1 MGFCFDNELPRHDAL
16 LHEHCIGD
24 RLVTNGEFAEFIKD
38 GGYEDSNLWL
48 SDGWAAINERGWN
61 RPLYWSEDHQAE
73 FTLGGLRDLDPH
85 APVCH
90 VSLYE
95 ADAYARWAG
104 ARLPTEF
111 EWEDA
116 TAELPADGNLMET
129 NIWHP
134 AASNN
139 SKQFIG
145 DVWEWTSSSYAPYPG
160 FKPLAGSLGRVQRQ
174 VHVQSD
180 DRARRFLRHSQRSY
194 SCELSQLLL
203 SRRAL
208 AVSRHS
214 PGEGRRGMS
223 VTEILHG
230 LRQDEK
236 MISPKY
242 FYDERGSQLFDE
254 ITTLPEYYPTET
266 ELGIMRDNIA
276 EIADLIGPQ
285 ASLIEY
291 GSGSSR
297 KTRVLL
303 EHLIDQAVYVPVDIS
318 EEHLLVSAHQIRS
331 EFPGLEVLPVV
342 ADFTKR
348 FDLPH
353 PQVMP
358 LRNIVYFP
366 GSTIGNFT
374 HDAACELLEVMY
386 HEAGEDGAMLIGVDL
401 QKDPNIIE
409 QAYNDSAGV
418 TAEFNLNMLRHIN
431 REYGTDFDLN
441 SWEHD
446 AQYNSSQGRVE
457 IRLINRESADRARGW
472 QQSCH

>member
-1 MGFCFDNELPRHDAL
+1 
-16 LHEHCIGD
+16 
-24 RLVTNGEFAEFIKD
+24 
-38 GGYEDSNLWL
+38 
-48 SDGWAAINERGWN
+48 
-61 RPLYWSEDHQAE
+61 
-73 FTLGGLRDLDPH
+73 
-85 APVCH
+85 
-90 VSLYE
+90 
-95 ADAYARWAG
+95 
-104 ARLPTEF
+104 
-111 EWEDA
+111 
-116 TAELPADGNLMET
+116 
-129 NIWHP
+129 
-134 AASNN
+134 
-139 SKQFIG
+139 
-145 DVWEWTSSSYAPYPG
+145 
-160 FKPLAGSLGRVQRQ
+160 
-174 VHVQSD
+174 
-180 DRARRFLRHSQRSY
+180 
-194 SCELSQLLL
+194 
-203 SRRAL
+203 
-208 AVSRHS
+208 
-214 PGEGRRGMS
+214 MS

-242 FYDERGSQLFDE
+242 FYDERGSRLFDE

-276 EIADLIGPQ
+276 EIAELIGPQ

-303 EHLIDQAVYVPVDIS
+303 EHLFDQAVYVPVDIS

-353 PQVMP
+353 PKVMP

-374 HDAACELLEVMY
+374 HDAACELLKVMY

-401 QKDPNIIE
+401 QKDPDIIE
-409 QAYNDSAGV
+409 RAYNDSAGV

-431 REYGTDFDLN
+431 REYGTDFDLG
-441 SWEHD
+441 SWEHE

-457 IRLINRESADRARGW
+457 IRLINETPQTVHVGGSKVVIEGGEGILTEYSHKYTLDGFAEMAEGAGFKVERVWMDADRLFSVQYCTR
-472 QQSCH
+472 